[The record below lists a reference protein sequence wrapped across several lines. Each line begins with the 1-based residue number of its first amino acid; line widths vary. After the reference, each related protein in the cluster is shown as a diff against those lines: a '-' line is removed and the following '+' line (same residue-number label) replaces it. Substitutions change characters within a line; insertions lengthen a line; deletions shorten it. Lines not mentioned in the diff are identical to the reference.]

1 MKNIKKIAGFAGGV
15 FGALLASPFTAM
27 AETAPAETAER
38 SLGETMGYAL
48 LNTVMGIVIVF
59 LVLVLIAW
67 IISLFK
73 YINKFETSRA
83 AKKAAKEAPKAE
95 EAPEALATL
104 AEEASEELSD
114 DLELVAV
121 ITAAIH
127 AYEEAQGNDVPADGL
142 VVRSIRKVNKAK
154 WQNA

>member
-1 MKNIKKIAGFAGGV
+1 MKNIKKMAGAACGV
-15 FGALLASPFTAM
+15 FGVISASPLTAM
-27 AETAPAETAER
+27 AATEAGEKK
-38 SLGETMGYAL
+38 SLGETMMTAL

-59 LVLVLIAW
+59 CVLVLIAW

-73 YINKFETSRA
+73 YINKFETNRA
-83 AKKAAKEAPKAE
+83 AKKAAQSASLEQTVPVLDEAVPE
-95 EAPEALATL
+95 EEF
-104 AEEASEELSD
+104 SD

-127 AYEEAQGNDVPADGL
+127 AYEEASGNDVPADGL
-142 VVRSIRKVNKAK
+142 VVRSIRKVGRAK

>member
-1 MKNIKKIAGFAGGV
+1 MKKIKSMAGVAC
-15 FGALLASPFTAM
+15 GALFAALSNPLTTKAAV
-27 AETAPAETAER
+27 ETEER

-59 LVLVLIAW
+59 CVLILISAL
-67 IISLFK
+67 ISLFK
-73 YINKFETSRA
+73 YINRFEQKMA
-83 AKKAAKEAPKAE
+83 AKNAAPVPETPSVQ
-95 EAPEALATL
+95 APEEDAG
-104 AEEASEELSD
+104 EELAD

-127 AYEEAQGNDVPADGL
+127 AYEEAQGNDIPADGL
-142 VVRSIRKVNKAK
+142 VVRSIRKAGKSR

>member
-1 MKNIKKIAGFAGGV
+1 MKNIKRIAGLAGGV
-15 FGALLASPFTAM
+15 FGALLASPFTVM
-27 AETAPAETAER
+27 AADEER
-38 SLGETMGYAL
+38 SLGETMQYAL

-73 YINKFETSRA
+73 YINKFEKSLA
-83 AKKAAKEAPKAE
+83 ARKAAKQAPAAE
-95 EAPEALATL
+95 PVPAAPEEPAG
-104 AEEASEELSD
+104 EELSD

-121 ITAAIH
+121 ITAAVY
-127 AYEEAQGNDVPADGL
+127 AYEEAQGGGVPADGL

-154 WQNA
+154 WQNALN